1 MESTK
6 KIDKRIEKT
15 IYNIKTALA
24 KLLETKKIDDIT
36 VVELTKQAGVN
47 RKTFYL
53 HYSEVR
59 DVFRSIEDN
68 CYDKLRKIVRSYNLQ
83 ISNLED
89 FIYTIF
95 NVFLS
100 DDHVFYIMKNTP
112 YSKCFIHMLDKI
124 LVEEVSKK
132 FASENI
138 VMTNSLHYTLA
149 YHVFGSSRLF
159 YSWLRKDQ
167 NLNLKE
173 FSRFLS
179 ALVITGVKGI
189 FE

>member
-124 LVEEVSKK
+124 LVETDSPYLSPEPLRGK
-132 FASENI
+132 ENLPKNVKYI
-138 VMTNSLHYTLA
+138 IEKLANELNLSFDELEDITNKNA
-149 YHVFGSSRLF
+149 KRF
-159 YSWLRKDQ
+159 YS
-167 NLNLKE
+167 
-173 FSRFLS
+173 
-179 ALVITGVKGI
+179 I
-189 FE
+189 